1 MIFENDLR
9 GLKTDLKNY
18 FRKMNENCNLIK
30 KLLQVDQ
37 HRLYRNCSSTIDN
50 IYVITCICI
59 FLLIKE
65 EKEERSPDNYPL
77 HVHVY

>member
-18 FRKMNENCNLIK
+18 FRKMNENCSLIK
-30 KLLQVDQ
+30 KLQ

-65 EKEERSPDNYPL
+65 EKEERSPDN
-77 HVHVY
+77 